1 MRTFKERKEWVQLT
15 KLIGGSTGSDGLAK
29 QFDDLLEKAIPEMQL
44 PSKPSGLPHPTK
56 WSPLRREMYLA
67 ACIGYNN
74 LNLHSKGE
82 KWCDE
87 AISFTTVHVFDDSS
101 EDGNAKQNDDAEIV
115 DALLAKSDAH
125 FAREEF
131 EEAVRMLERAWEGCG
146 RSRQDIAQKLQKTQR
161 VLKQSK
167 RKDYYKIL
175 GVARD
180 ADDRTIK
187 KA

>member
-1 MRTFKERKEWVQLT
+1 M
-15 KLIGGSTGSDGLAK
+15 
-29 QFDDLLEKAIPEMQL
+29 
-44 PSKPSGLPHPTK
+44 
-56 WSPLRREMYLA
+56 
-67 ACIGYNN
+67 
-74 LNLHSKGE
+74 
-82 KWCDE
+82 
-87 AISFTTVHVFDDSS
+87 
-101 EDGNAKQNDDAEIV
+101 
-115 DALLAKSDAH
+115 LAKSDAH

-175 GVARD
+175 AVARD